1 MIDSFVRE
9 TLLDPGNIT
18 EDGLA
23 SVLGTAFGQ
32 GTDGGDCYFQF
43 ICQEGWSLEDGLVKS
58 ASFNIER
65 GVGIRVISG
74 EQTGFAY
81 SDELLRPALVCRNR
95 RAGVATRG
103 KRILRVFMFSRRHRA
118 LRAGWHANHCTHA
131 HARYR

>member
-81 SDELLRPALVCRNR
+81 SDEITLPAISHTASLAGSDAGG
-95 RAGVATRG
+95 RA
-103 KRILRVFMFSRRHRA
+103 HRA
-118 LRAGWHANHCTHA
+118 QHRQRRSDRLGGGTPRCRPRVRVVP
-131 HARYR
+131 AR